1 MAEKEKLD
9 QESKS
14 MAESDEQKNRS
25 EKRKRR
31 RISPLGMRVLVRVRK
46 EVNKTESG
54 LYLPQGSR
62 EAMQESLVA
71 EVLEVAS
78 AIDDDTREEANISG
92 IPDGSLILIPRNAGT
107 RVPWDDDLRIVE
119 TKEVLALIH
128 ELNLS

>member
-25 EKRKRR
+25 EKRKLR